1 MKQTIKLWD
10 GENLV
15 MEMTVNSEEQAIE
28 FAENIFHTMVLKSTN
43 CIDYCVDDAPIM
55 QLV

>member
-1 MKQTIKLWD
+1 MKKTIKLWD

-15 MEMTVNSEEQAIE
+15 MEMTVKSEEQAKE
-28 FAENIFHTMVLKSTN
+28 FAENILNTMVLKSSN
-43 CIDYCVDDAPIM
+43 CIDYCVNGDAVM